1 VVPQFSAN
9 IERSGNIVYI
19 YHDGGDPL
27 QSSRT
32 LIRINGQVIPSSSLS
47 FLHSQNWP
55 WTPGKTLRV
64 QYDGPGTPDLV
75 EVVYSGSKGQ
85 SVIFSSRL
93 QSETQ
98 PTIPITIVETISSV
112 TAATPSETVSIV
124 TNPPGGFVGAEPPQA
139 GFDAEPKTGQVPL
152 VVRFRDTSSGSPT
165 SWLWNFGDGETST
178 EQNPVHEY
186 KNPGAFTVALTV
198 RNQYGTG
205 QKVEKDFIKAGTV
218 PEAQFAVVPS
228 EGEAPLTVQFTDLS
242 KGLPTTFSWDF
253 GDGTTSTEQNPLHTY
268 DREGEYTVSLTVGN
282 QFGSNTRIQSG
293 AVKVATA
300 RKFEVS
306 LTGSRKGTLS
316 TGYILF
322 TVTGQPAWIK
332 IGGTRYDL
340 ATQDTVQVFID
351 KSDNGLIDVNANGL
365 TDLKFDAARLYV
377 NGNLVRSGIVNGINI
392 PSYSG
397 LSTSLSIEIAPG
409 DSTMNLFVNEGR
421 VLSGPDRKILISNLC
436 ENSNGLMNLKVIP
449 GELTYR
455 GGARGFSVMKVS

>member
-1 VVPQFSAN
+1 
-9 IERSGNIVYI
+9 
-19 YHDGGDPL
+19 
-27 QSSRT
+27 
-32 LIRINGQVIPSSSLS
+32 
-47 FLHSQNWP
+47 
-55 WTPGKTLRV
+55 
-64 QYDGPGTPDLV
+64 
-75 EVVYSGSKGQ
+75 
-85 SVIFSSRL
+85 
-93 QSETQ
+93 
-98 PTIPITIVETISSV
+98 
-112 TAATPSETVSIV
+112 
-124 TNPPGGFVGAEPPQA
+124 
-139 GFDAEPKTGQVPL
+139 
-152 VVRFRDTSSGSPT
+152 
-165 SWLWNFGDGETST
+165 
-178 EQNPVHEY
+178 
-186 KNPGAFTVALTV
+186 
-198 RNQYGTG
+198 
-205 QKVEKDFIKAGTV
+205 
-218 PEAQFAVVPS
+218 
-228 EGEAPLTVQFTDLS
+228 
-242 KGLPTTFSWDF
+242 
-253 GDGTTSTEQNPLHTY
+253 
-268 DREGEYTVSLTVGN
+268 
-282 QFGSNTRIQSG
+282 
-293 AVKVATA
+293 VKVATA

-332 IGGTRYDL
+332 FGGTRYDL